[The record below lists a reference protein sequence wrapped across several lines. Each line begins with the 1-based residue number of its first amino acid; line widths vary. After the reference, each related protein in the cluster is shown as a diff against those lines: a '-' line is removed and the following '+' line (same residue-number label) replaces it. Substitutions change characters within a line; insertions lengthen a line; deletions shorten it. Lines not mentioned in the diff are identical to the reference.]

1 MSQVNVIAV
10 ICFRNVIRC
19 VESRLVGR
27 PQSFVENA
35 LELKAYYIGSANRD
49 CQNPLLVLI
58 ILLLIALAEASTLVV
73 VIRLSSLVL
82 LMEYSSEY
90 SIFNLLTPLE
100 RDRNRFLSNFVVRQN
115 K

>member
-49 CQNPLLVLI
+49 CQNPFVGFDHP
-58 ILLLIALAEASTLVV
+58 LAD
-73 VIRLSSLVL
+73 RLSRSFDLGCGN
-82 LMEYSSEY
+82 SSE
-90 SIFNLLTPLE
+90 
-100 RDRNRFLSNFVVRQN
+100 
-115 K
+115 

>member
-1 MSQVNVIAV
+1 M
-10 ICFRNVIRC
+10 
-19 VESRLVGR
+19 RL
-27 PQSFVENA
+27 N
-35 LELKAYYIGSANRD
+35 LKPTISVLRIGIVKTL
-49 CQNPLLVLI
+49 LLVLI